1 MLSVALMLLDPLNG
15 TDAAA
20 DYALVRAGLP
30 SSITLYKYT
39 VSLGTVIAS
48 VDAFLAA
55 TSGTDRV
62 IVSETSIILQLID
75 AYVNVSPYTLGVLCF
90 SLDATSN
97 SLSSTLTSYAIT
109 YGPFNQYMV
118 LSLFLILRAYQSASV
133 VLLYD
138 DDDPLYGP
146 FIADMSSQVELQASL
161 LFVPYTSY
169 PLSDP
174 ALVIPPNSL
183 VFILASGARL
193 QDVYVDPLFL
203 SRFPSSS
210 YIMMSDISSKCRDIF
225 RTIPAFVAEIF
236 PADFTTTSEDVY
248 ERCRSVSDNPSVNIY
263 PMFDIVYS
271 LAKWSTTAITS
282 FTMNSYLSYN
292 AFSDIPP
299 SYAYSNN
306 FDLTKN
312 GPFYGSYMCVF
323 TKNVFF
329 ASTSALYLKN
339 FRGGVPF
346 LPDSQSIFLNVGKVP
361 FFSSEIFFCL
371 NEPFTLRD
379 PCGNVKAV
387 RNAKDVIQLNGAYR
401 LSQIE
406 LLSLNFVYRYTD
418 DGFFSYLGCAFVCC
432 RALSVNP
439 TMSLSMQYA
448 TLPSITG

>member
-1 MLSVALMLLDPLNG
+1 MLLDPLDG
-15 TDAAA
+15 TGAAA

-30 SSITLYKYT
+30 TSIALYKYT
-39 VSLGTVIAS
+39 VSLGTLISS

-62 IVSETSIILQLID
+62 IVSETSIILQVID
-75 AYVNVSPYTLGVLCF
+75 TYVNVSPYTLGVLCF

-97 SLSSTLTSYAIT
+97 SLSSSLTSYAIT
-109 YGPFNQYMV
+109 YAPFNQYMV

-138 DDDPLYGP
+138 NDPLYAP
-146 FIADMSSQVELQASL
+146 FVADMSSQVEIQASS

-169 PLSDP
+169 ALSDP
-174 ALVIPPNSL
+174 AILIPPNSL
-183 VFILASGARL
+183 VFILASGTRL
-193 QDVYVDPLFL
+193 QEVYVDPVFL

-210 YIMMSDISSKCRDIF
+210 YIMLSDISSDCRDIF
-225 RTIPAFVAEIF
+225 RTIPAFVAQIF
-236 PADFTTTSEDVY
+236 PADFTTTSEAVY
-248 ERCRSVSDNPSVNIY
+248 EQCISVITADNPSTNIY
-263 PMFDIVYS
+263 PMFDIIYS

-282 FTMNSYLSYN
+282 FTMSDYLSYN

-329 ASTSALYLKN
+329 SNTSALYLKN

-371 NEPFTLRD
+371 NQPFTLRD

-387 RNAKDVIQLNGAYR
+387 RNAKDVIQLNGAFR

-406 LLSLNFVYRYTD
+406 LLTLNFVYRYTN

-432 RALSVNP
+432 RALAVNP

>member
-15 TDAAA
+15 TGAAA
-20 DYALVRAGLP
+20 DYALLRAGLP
-30 SSITLYKYT
+30 PGITLYRYT
-39 VSLGTVIAS
+39 VAIGSVIS
-48 VDAFLAA
+48 SIDAFLAA
-55 TSGTDRV
+55 TTGTDRV
-62 IVSETSIILQLID
+62 IISETTFLLQVID
-75 AYVNVSPYTLGVLCF
+75 GYVNVSPYTLGVLCF

-118 LSLFLILRAYQSASV
+118 LSLFLILRAYQSSSV
-133 VLLYD
+133 ILLYD
-138 DDDPLYGP
+138 DGDPIYAP

-161 LFVPYTSY
+161 LFVPYSSY
-169 PLSDP
+169 PLSDVP
-174 ALVIPPNSL
+174 PTISTNTLVL
-183 VFILASGARL
+183 ILASGERL
-193 QDVYVDPLFL
+193 KDVYVDASFI
-203 SRFPSSS
+203 SKFPSSS
-210 YIMMSDISSKCRDIF
+210 YIMMSDISSECEDIF
-225 RTIPAFVAEIF
+225 RTIPAFVAQIF

-248 ERCRSVSDNPSVNIY
+248 EYCHGTSDIPSTNIY

-271 LAKWSTTAITS
+271 LARWSTTVITS
-282 FTMNSYLSYN
+282 FTMSGYLSFN

-329 ASTSALYLKN
+329 AGTSSLYLKN

-387 RNAKDVIQLNGAYR
+387 RNAKDVIQLNGVYR

-418 DGFFSYLGCAFVCC
+418 NGFFSYLGCAFVCC